1 MEEWIKLS
9 LGAPTFSMSV
19 LFSAFFLGLLGSV
32 SSCCN
37 LTVLAALIG
46 YSGIDHGK
54 KLNTNMLLAG
64 LSFMFGTIIA
74 LAILG
79 GVTGFV
85 SQAVGS
91 ALGTYWKIFAGA
103 VMVFFGTVSLDLLPF
118 RLPGILPKARVIP
131 AEPAKALLYG
141 FAVGGGTTVCSVSCN
156 PMLPVALS
164 AAVLEGHTMRSAAIL
179 GSFAFGYSLPL
190 AAGMLGLS
198 FGVARLSAALDKYSG
213 AIKTLAGV
221 MLLGVGFYLLLTAGS

>member
-9 LGAPTFSMSV
+9 LGTPTFS
-19 LFSAFFLGLLGSV
+19 LSALSAAVFLGLLGSV

-46 YSGIDHGK
+46 YSGIEHEK
-54 KLNTNMLLAG
+54 KMNMNMLLAG

-79 GVTGFV
+79 GVTGFI
-85 SQAVGS
+85 SQTMGS
-91 ALGTYWKIFAGA
+91 ALGAYWKIFAGV
-103 VMVFFGTVSLDLLPF
+103 VMIFFGTVSLNLLPF
-118 RLPGILPKARVIP
+118 RLPGIPPKARVIP
-131 AEPAKALLYG
+131 PEPAKALLYG
-141 FAVGGGTTVCSVSCN
+141 FAIGGGTTICSVSCN
-156 PMLPVALS
+156 PILPVALG
-164 AAVLEGHTMRSAAIL
+164 AAALEGHTLRGAAIL

-190 AAGMLGLS
+190 AAGMMGLT
-198 FGVARLSAALDKYSG
+198 FGVIKLSAALDKYSVV
-213 AIKTLAGV
+213 IKTLAGV